1 MCEYPEAIFFDF
13 DGVIID
19 SVPIKKEAFRKLFK
33 GFGQDLAPPLLNPF
47 MCAT

>member
-1 MCEYPEAIFFDF
+1 MCPNPEAIFFDF
-13 DGVIID
+13 DGVIVD

-33 GFGQDLAPPLLNPF
+33 DFDQNLSPPRLNRF